1 MCGACVERCV
11 WRGGGGGVLVTYNS
25 FNLYA
30 LLRAVMSDKS
40 RQINQILKGIFGKLL
55 SDTHLVE
62 AAAFSA
68 LTALWHRE
76 IAALADLHLG
86 GKIRT
91 HFKNIAAE
99 AAIQAAYNTQE
110 MGERSKPGKNARANL
125 FIVLLVAS
133 AFEDRTI
140 LIIAARHDHSGLLLL
155 LLL

>member
-1 MCGACVERCV
+1 VHDVCAAHV
-11 WRGGGGGVLVTYNS
+11 WSDVFGGGGVLVTYNS

-30 LLRAVMSDKS
+30 LLRAVTSDKS
-40 RQINQILKGIFGKLL
+40 RQINQILKRIFGKLL

-62 AAAFSA
+62 AAAFST

-91 HFKNIAAE
+91 HFKNIAE

-110 MGERSKPGKNARANL
+110 MRERSKPGRNARANL
-125 FIVLLVAS
+125 
-133 AFEDRTI
+133 
-140 LIIAARHDHSGLLLL
+140 
-155 LLL
+155 